1 MKRTKLQLF
10 PYVNGLIM
18 LFVALTTL
26 YPLWYVLVNSLL
38 NYEDS
43 MRGASL
49 LWPSSFA
56 FQSYTSLFRDNTILQ
71 GLWIS
76 VARTA
81 TATVSHVLFTA
92 AVAYPLSKP
101 YLVGQKL
108 YMRLGLITMLFS
120 GGLIPTFVLLYNM
133 GLYDRFLVYII
144 PGLFSYYNM
153 LIFRTFFKGMPASIE
168 ESAKVD
174 GAGDFRIFATIVLPN
189 AKAVIATISLY
200 AIVYHW
206 NDVLA
211 GYIYIR
217 SNALRPLQTILY
229 RIVVENLG
237 TQMQKQSM
245 STLGHKVAANSIK
258 YAAMVVATAPVIMI
272 YPLLQ
277 RYLVKGAMLGAI
289 KE

>member
-1 MKRTKLQLF
+1 MKNRKLQVF

-18 LFVALTTL
+18 LVVAVTTL
-26 YPLWYVLVNSLL
+26 YPLWYVLINSLL
-38 NYEDS
+38 NYTDS
-43 MRGASL
+43 MRSSAL
-49 LWPSSFA
+49 LWPTSFTLENYA
-56 FQSYTSLFRDNTILQ
+56 SIFRDSTILQ

-76 VARTA
+76 IARTTTA
-81 TATVSHVLFTA
+81 TAGHVLFTA

-101 YLVGQKL
+101 YLVGQKV
-108 YMRLGLITMLFS
+108 YMRIGLVTMLFS
-120 GGLIPTFVLLYNM
+120 GGLIPTFVLLYHL
-133 GLYDRFLVYII
+133 GLYDNFLVYIL

-189 AKAVIATISLY
+189 AKAVLATISLY

-229 RIVVENLG
+229 RIVAENLG
-237 TQMQKQSM
+237 TQMQKQTM
-245 STLGHKVAANSIK
+245 SAMGRKVSANSIK
-258 YAAMVVATAPVIMI
+258 YAAMMVATAPVLMV